1 MGPQQKE
8 TGDISSKLGVGR
20 SGRLFFNSHP
30 EERLTLLKNVE
41 VRDHQITKDNSRGR
55 FNTCQADAS
64 KSNHNKAFQVKT
76 FISYFLLFYPL

>member
-1 MGPQQKE
+1 MGPQQTE

-20 SGRLFFNSHP
+20 NGRVFFNSHP

-41 VRDHQITKDNSRGR
+41 VRDHQITKDNSRVR
-55 FNTCQADAS
+55 LNTCQTDTS

-76 FISYFLLFYPL
+76 FIS